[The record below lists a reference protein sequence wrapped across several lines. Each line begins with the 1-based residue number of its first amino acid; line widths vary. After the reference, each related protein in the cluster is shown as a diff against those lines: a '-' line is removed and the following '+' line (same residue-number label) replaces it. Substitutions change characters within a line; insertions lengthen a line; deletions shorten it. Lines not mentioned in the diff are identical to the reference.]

1 MSIVEFLSYLH
12 SLDVRVWIDN
22 DRLRVNAPEGVLTQS
37 LRDEL
42 SRRKEEVMAF
52 LHEAKDITYTTSLPI
67 PPISRED
74 DLPLSYDQQRLW
86 ILEELGVAAFSS
98 MPAAVRMT
106 GPLNTQALEQ
116 SLNEIIRRHEIL
128 RTTFRSKNG
137 QPIQVIAPTLTIQLP
152 LVSFQAFSASEREA
166 HARELLI
173 EEAQYPFDLTR
184 GPLFRAILLQ
194 MANEDHILFL
204 NIHHIVSDAW
214 SQSVLVREII
224 SLYGAFSQGK
234 PALLNELPIQYA
246 DFAHWQRQS
255 LQSDELKQAADY
267 WKNQLAGPLPVL
279 QLITDHSHEANNR
292 LASRQ
297 VCTLDK
303 QLTED
308 LKMFS
313 RRAGVTLFTTML
325 AAFKTLLY
333 HCTGQTDII
342 VASPIFVRDRPE
354 VQNLIGLFLNTLV
367 LRTDVSGN
375 PTVEELL
382 NRTHQVVLEALAHRS
397 LPFSQL
403 VEELHPERDLNRNP
417 LFQVIFVMQ
426 NVPSFSLDLPGLEV
440 VPFPVDFKVG
450 EPPDLLG
457 LNIEENKNGIICSLE
472 YGAGILNRDML
483 DQFQTLLKGIVTGS
497 QQRLSDLPLLT
508 EAEQQQILTRWPTAE
523 TSYPQQQC
531 LHEWFEYQA
540 QQTPDAVAVVL
551 DKEQL
556 TYRELNRRA
565 NQLAHYLRPWGVGS
579 ETPVGIFLER
589 SLEVII
595 GILGVL
601 KAGGAYLPLDL
612 THPKDRLDFMLADAR
627 PVVVLTQQ
635 QALEKLPELDIK
647 TICLDTEWETIA
659 QANDENLANVVTADN
674 LAYII
679 YTSGSTGKPKGVLVE
694 HRTVV
699 RLLKGTQGWFH
710 FDHNDI
716 WTFFHAYTFD
726 FSVWEIWGALLY
738 GGKLVVIP
746 YWMSRA
752 PDVFH
757 TLLRAERVTVL
768 NQTPSA
774 FRQFIWAEE
783 ALEDTGDLALRLII
797 FGGEALE
804 PNSLRPWID
813 RHGDQSPQLVNMY
826 GITETTVHV
835 TYRPVKETDLG
846 EASKSVIGVPI
857 PDLHVYILDP
867 YFHPVPVGISGE
879 MFIGGAGV
887 ARGYLNRPGLT
898 AARFVPDPF
907 SNKPGARL
915 YRSGD
920 LACYLPGKDVAYLG
934 RIDHQVKVRGFRIE
948 LGEIESLLNQH
959 PEVKEAV
966 ILVQADTSGEKHLV
980 AYLVLHQENP
990 PTANELRG
998 FLKDALP
1005 DYMVPSVFVVLESLP
1020 LTPNGKLN
1028 RNALPLPDEFAA
1040 MHAEEEFIAP
1050 EGPVEE
1056 RLAEIWSR
1064 VLGIER
1070 VSAYSTFFDLGGYSL
1085 LATQAIHQVNE
1096 AFDINLSLRN
1106 FFEEPTI
1113 ANLAV
1118 LIEEKLLERFEK
1130 EMGLS

>member
-1 MSIVEFLSYLH
+1 MTIVQFLSHLH
-12 SLDVRVWIDN
+12 SLDVRVWTN
-22 DRLRVNAPEGVLTQS
+22 GDRLRVNAPDGVLTQS
-37 LRDEL
+37 LRAEL
-42 SRRKEEVMAF
+42 SRRKEEIIAF
-52 LHEAKDITYTTSLPI
+52 LNEVKDITRTTSLPI
-67 PPISRED
+67 QPISRED
-74 DLPLSYDQQRLW
+74 DLPLSFAQQRLW
-86 ILEELGVAAFSS
+86 ILEELGMAAFSN
-98 MPAAVRMT
+98 MPASVRMI
-106 GPLNTQALEQ
+106 GPLNTQALEH

-137 QPIQVIAPTLTIQLP
+137 QPIQVIAPTLIIQLP
-152 LVSFQAFSASEREA
+152 VVSFQTFPASEREI
-166 HARELLI
+166 HVRKLLI
-173 EEAQYPFDLTR
+173 EEAQHPFDLTR

-194 MANEDHILFL
+194 MAKEDHILFL
-204 NIHHIVSDAW
+204 NIHHIISDAW

-224 SLYGAFSQGK
+224 SLYEAFSQGK
-234 PALLNELPIQYA
+234 PSPLNGLPIQYA
-246 DFAHWQRQS
+246 DFAHWQRRS
-255 LQSDELKQAADY
+255 LRSDELKQASGY

-279 QLITDHSHEANNR
+279 QLITDYSREASNR

-297 VCTLDK
+297 ICTLDK
-303 QLTED
+303 HLTEE
-308 LKMFS
+308 LKTFS

-325 AAFKTLLY
+325 AAFKTLIY
-333 HCTGQTDII
+333 RYTGQTDII
-342 VASPIFVRDRPE
+342 VASPIFIRDRPE

-367 LRTDVSGN
+367 LRTDLSGN
-375 PTVEELL
+375 PTIEELF

-403 VEELHPERDLNRNP
+403 VEELQPERDLNRNP

-426 NVPSFSLDLPGLEV
+426 NVPSFSLGLPGLEV

-457 LNIEENKNGIICSLE
+457 LSIEESESGIICNLE
-472 YGAGILNRDML
+472 YRAGILNREML
-483 DQFQTLLKGIVTGS
+483 NQFQTLLKGIVTSS

-508 EAEQQQILTRWPTAE
+508 EAEQQQILTRWNTTEAP
-523 TSYPQQQC
+523 YPQKQC

-540 QQTPDAVAVVL
+540 KQTPDAIAVVL
-551 DKEQL
+551 DKQQL

-565 NQLAHYLRPWGVGS
+565 NQLAHHLRLWGVGP

-589 SLEVII
+589 SLEMII
-595 GILGVL
+595 GILGIL

-612 THPKDRLDFMLADAR
+612 AYPKDRLDFMLTDAQS
-627 PVVVLTQQ
+627 PVLLTQQ

-659 QANDENLANVVTADN
+659 QANDENLANLVTADS

-694 HRTVV
+694 HHNVL
-699 RLLKGTQGWFH
+699 RLLKATQGWFH
-710 FDHNDI
+710 FDQNDI
-716 WTFFHAYTFD
+716 WTFFHSYTFD

-746 YWMSRA
+746 YWISRA

-757 TLLRAERVTVL
+757 TILSAERVTIL

-774 FRQFIWAEE
+774 FRQFIWAKET
-783 ALEDTGDLALRLII
+783 LEVAGNLALRLII

-804 PNSLRPWID
+804 LNSLRPWID
-813 RHGDQSPQLVNMY
+813 HHGDQSPQLVNMY

-835 TYRPVKETDLG
+835 TYRPVKEADMV
-846 EASKSVIGVPI
+846 EAPKSVIGIPI
-857 PDLHVYILDP
+857 PDLQVYILDQ
-867 YFHPVPVGISGE
+867 YFRPAPVGISGE
-879 MFIGGAGV
+879 MYIGGAGV

-920 LACYLPGKDVAYLG
+920 LACYLPDKDVAYLG

-966 ILVQADTSGEKHLV
+966 VLVQVDKSSEKHLV
-980 AYLVLHQENP
+980 AYLVLNQGNP
-990 PTANELRG
+990 PTANDLRY

-1005 DYMVPSVFVVLESLP
+1005 DYMVPSVFVMLEALP

-1028 RNALPLPDEFAA
+1028 RHALPLPNELAT

-1118 LIEEKLLERFEK
+1118 LIEEKLLEQFE
-1130 EMGLS
+1130 EEIGN